1 MTLPVRRR
9 DGGSAPERW
18 TPWEPLAGLE
28 DLYRRMGQLMERTF
42 GEGIGSG
49 LWQMPVD
56 IEETDDAYVIEA
68 DLPGVNRDDLS
79 LEWND
84 RQLTIR
90 GEIKERERKGFL
102 RQQTRRTGQFHYTVT
117 LPGDVDGDKIEASLA
132 EGVLTVRAPKA
143 ATSKARRI
151 EVGQGRRAGEI
162 GKGE

>member
-9 DGGSAPERW
+9 DGGSAVERW
-18 TPWEPLAGLE
+18 SPWEPLAGFE

-42 GEGIGSG
+42 GDVGSG
-49 LWQMPVD
+49 TWWQTPVD
-56 IEETDDAYVIEA
+56 IEETDDAYLIEA

-102 RQQTRRTGQFHYTVT
+102 RQQTRRTGEFHYTVT
-117 LPGDVDGDKIEASLA
+117 LPGDVDGDQIEASLA
-132 EGVLTVRAPKA
+132 EGVLTVRAPKT

-151 EVGQGRRAGEI
+151 EVSQGQRAGEI